1 MVYSEN
7 FNFVSQAFLFLF
19 VHVLK
24 LIFPDIL
31 GRIDLAAH
39 SLLLDT

>member
-7 FNFVSQAFLFLF
+7 FSFASQVFLFLF

-24 LIFPDIL
+24 LIFPGIL
-31 GRIDLAAH
+31 GRIVPAAH